1 MTVEQLIRV
10 LEELPDHQAQ
20 VFVYN
25 VADFEVEPVIEV
37 EVAEELEVII
47 KY

>member
-10 LEELPDHQAQ
+10 LADLPDHGAQ

-37 EVAEELEVII
+37 EEAEEGEVII